1 MNNLPICELGQ
12 SLMLSLVLLQIHA
25 AIPTATKSLM
35 EVQEQLHVLMANQQ
49 KLSEGLEGVSSILQA

>member
-1 MNNLPICELGQ
+1 
-12 SLMLSLVLLQIHA
+12 MLSLVLLQIHA